1 RLVDAGALADRS
13 AHASGTAI
21 APHPTGSS
29 LLVTQNSPSPNL
41 APTSITSIPL
51 TAVGKAAAGPGIANP
66 DNCNLS
72 VQNYPHISSSMNKNG
87 VKVFEQV
94 VCTIAP
100 PKQYISVS
108 LYKDTYC
115 GPYLEGVGSNTNYY
129 KLTVGASG
137 SVDCSNLTQT
147 TVFFGVP
154 RLIRYNRMES
164 NTQPKG
170 SP

>member
-1 RLVDAGALADRS
+1 MTKHLAGSSIVIAISGLLLLVLSGAMADGLTY
-13 AHASGTAI
+13 ASGTAL
-21 APHPTGSS
+21 APLPTVSS
-29 LLVTQNSPSPNL
+29 LLFTQNSPSPNL

-72 VQNYPHISSSMNKNG
+72 VQNYSHISSSMNKNG

-108 LYKDTYC
+108 LYKD
-115 GPYLEGVGSNTNYY
+115 
-129 KLTVGASG
+129 
-137 SVDCSNLTQT
+137 
-147 TVFFGVP
+147 
-154 RLIRYNRMES
+154 
-164 NTQPKG
+164 
-170 SP
+170 